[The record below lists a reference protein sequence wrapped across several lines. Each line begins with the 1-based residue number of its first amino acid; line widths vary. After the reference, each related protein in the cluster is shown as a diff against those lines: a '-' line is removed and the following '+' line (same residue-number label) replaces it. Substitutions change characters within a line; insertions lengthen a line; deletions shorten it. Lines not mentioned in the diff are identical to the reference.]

1 MCTLWIWTWH
11 QPRLGKSFRGS
22 RILSSGWARRI
33 RPALPILNPA
43 FRGARVISKTMQ
55 LFHMTTKRGL
65 TYFLMPC
72 QTLKPTWS
80 SWASLLLHFNH
91 IWGPSFYFIPFTPP
105 HPRRGDLCHHW
116 QAFTVEIL
124 YSQSSHLNLVS
135 SKIWS
140 VNQNTLQAT
149 MLDTRSIGKHRG
161 YAVVYYIH

>member
-1 MCTLWIWTWH
+1 MYTLWIWTCH
-11 QPRLGKSFRGS
+11 QPRPGKSFRGP
-22 RILSSGWARRI
+22 RILSSGWARHI

-105 HPRRGDLCHHW
+105 TLGGGTYAIIGRRSRLK
-116 QAFTVEIL
+116 F
-124 YSQSSHLNLVS
+124 
-135 SKIWS
+135 
-140 VNQNTLQAT
+140 
-149 MLDTRSIGKHRG
+149 
-161 YAVVYYIH
+161 YIHNLHTWILFRQKSGPWIRTRFKLPC